1 MAKTR
6 ITPED
11 LKHQLARRLAE
22 YQVPKGEGSIG
33 QLVIGIER
41 VVTRTFKAHWTGFK
55 LLYPGPTLRLRGEL
69 ADGSFWSE
77 GYISTSQPSWILAFR
92 LKPAK
97 ARGSGGPRPEDKLS
111 LQHSV
116 DISLADRQRLIEA
129 GEVADEELIRM
140 EDFDDPLE
148 AIDEF
153 FNYTEWYVLRAIDA
167 AWEELGYQADP
178 SLGWTED
185 EDRAAS
191 LPVVAAINEGLKRS
205 DIIWLTPNT
214 APSRPIPCWF
224 VYREAKVYVLSGE
237 PQQQIPG
244 AERVR
249 DAKVVTRWKGRDA
262 RLVEFDASVRPIT
275 ASTDPAQ
282 FREIAQFLLSK
293 RQSVVGSI
301 DENLNRWMRE
311 CVILELTPRG

>member
-6 ITPED
+6 ITSED
-11 LKHQLARRLAE
+11 LKRQLARRLAE
-22 YQVPKGEGSIG
+22 YRVPKGEGSIG
-33 QLVIGIER
+33 QLFIGIER

-77 GYISTSQPSWILAFR
+77 GYFSTSQPSWVLAFR
-92 LKPAK
+92 RKPPK

-116 DISLADRQRLIEA
+116 DVSLADRKRLIDS

-167 AWEELGYQADP
+167 EWEELGYQADP

-185 EDRAAS
+185 EDRVAS
-191 LPVVAAINEGLKRS
+191 LSVVAAIDEGLKRS

-214 APSRPIPCWF
+214 APKRPIP
-224 VYREAKVYVLSGE
+224 
-237 PQQQIPG
+237 
-244 AERVR
+244 
-249 DAKVVTRWKGRDA
+249 
-262 RLVEFDASVRPIT
+262 
-275 ASTDPAQ
+275 
-282 FREIAQFLLSK
+282 
-293 RQSVVGSI
+293 
-301 DENLNRWMRE
+301 
-311 CVILELTPRG
+311 